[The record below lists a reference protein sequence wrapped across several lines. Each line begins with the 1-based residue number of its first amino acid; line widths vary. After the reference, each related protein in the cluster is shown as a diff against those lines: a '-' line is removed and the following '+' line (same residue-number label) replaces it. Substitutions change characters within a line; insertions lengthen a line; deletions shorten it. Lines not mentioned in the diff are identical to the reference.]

1 MNQNG
6 HDLQLIPSKRF
17 EVWSR
22 LYGRFL
28 LEPLPAGP
36 PQAAVSPLI
45 VPVTQADEL
54 LRQPEGR
61 SENPTISGTGT
72 VTMYTVPVGERWRL
86 YAIAA
91 VRNSGSFTFNDFRV
105 LDTSRGESCRV
116 DQFTT
121 TTARSFV
128 AGTPIPLDEGDA
140 VQLRVD
146 VHSSSGTLN
155 TQVWIEV
162 IPLN

>member
-1 MNQNG
+1 VQQNG
-6 HDLQLIPSKRF
+6 DLRLIPSKRF

-28 LEPLPAGP
+28 LEPQPAGF

-45 VPVTQADEL
+45 VPVTQADDL
-54 LRQPEGR
+54 LRLPEGR
-61 SENPTISGTGT
+61 SENPTISGISTL
-72 VTMYTVPVGERWRL
+72 TMFTVPPGERWRL
-86 YAIAA
+86 YAMSAI
-91 VRNSGSFTFNDFRV
+91 RNSGSFTFNDFRV
-105 LDTSRGESCRV
+105 LDSSRGESCRL

-128 AGTPIPLDEGDA
+128 PGTPIPLDETDD

-146 VHSSSGTLN
+146 VFSSSGTLN
-155 TQVWIEV
+155 VQVWIEV